1 MAEIRLKRVYEA
13 PSPDDGLRVL
23 VERLWPRGLS
33 KGRAA
38 VDEWMKDI
46 APSPEL
52 RRWFDHDPAKWE
64 EFQKRYRAELQ
75 HQDDVVE
82 ELRQKYHA
90 GTVTLVY
97 AARDEQHNGA
107 LVLKAFLEDTDPE
120 RRAGDHGDRPPGRPT
135 SVSRP

>member
-1 MAEIRLKRVYEA
+1 LIIQETLENKPNLILNISSEPLIRYKRVYET

-33 KGRAA
+33 KERAA

-64 EFQKRYRAELQ
+64 DFQKRYRAELQ
-75 HQDDVVE
+75 HKNDIVE
-82 ELRQKYHA
+82 ELRQKCYA

-97 AARDEQHNGA
+97 AARDEQHNGT
-107 LVLKAFLEDTDPE
+107 LVLKAFLKHHE
-120 RRAGDHGDRPPGRPT
+120 
-135 SVSRP
+135 S

>member
-33 KGRAA
+33 KERAA
-38 VDEWMKDI
+38 VDEWVKDL

-64 EFQKRYRAELQ
+64 EFQKRYWAELQ
-75 HQDDVVE
+75 HKSDVVE
-82 ELRQKYHA
+82 ELRQKCHA

-107 LVLKAFLEDTDPE
+107 LVLKAFL
-120 RRAGDHGDRPPGRPT
+120 DHHE
-135 SVSRP
+135 S